1 MDNQKPT
8 LICISYEGNVT
19 TGETREVSR
28 LYGNAA
34 GLIRDERTLERSAGR
49 LRVLRGNERT
59 LERSAGRLRGDDE
72 QPFELTAE
80 QFAAIA
86 AYHAACQQPTPNAE
100 GVHVGDIFYDIWG
113 YDQTNVDF
121 YQVVSLRAAHTAVI
135 RRIGGRVVEES
146 GMSGKIVPDR
156 DNFLDDETFTVRTQP
171 NKWDASLG
179 PWVRDPRFRDQR
191 MSRTD
196 DFKPHDFSTWA

>member
-1 MDNQKPT
+1 MDIKKPA
-8 LICISYEGNVT
+8 LICVSYEGDIT

-28 LYGNAA
+28 LYGNAEGMLLDVRQVEQNA
-34 GLIRDERTLERSAGR
+34 AKLAA
-49 LRVLRGNERT
+49 LRNDGEK
-59 LERSAGRLRGDDE
+59 
-72 QPFELTAE
+72 PFDLTAD

-100 GVHVGDIFYDIWG
+100 GVHVGDIFYDSWG
-113 YDQTNVDF
+113 YEQTNVDF
-121 YQVVSLRAAHTAVI
+121 YQVVSLRAAHTAII

-146 GMSGKIVPDR
+146 GMSGKIVPSR

-179 PWVRDPRFRDQR
+179 PWVRDPRFRDKR